1 MDSGFNALGKRVPE
15 RRRQAGYDALKEMV
29 PESTAEQRFEMI
41 ARMCEYIE
49 QDEPYAALRTA
60 TGGAPL
66 EVAASAP
73 TPVDGDRIPLA
84 VDMTGA
90 YRLFAHLVTA

>member
-1 MDSGFNALGKRVPE
+1 MSDGFDALGERVPE
-15 RRRQAGYDALKEMV
+15 RRRQAGYDALKEMI
-29 PESTAEQRFEMI
+29 PDSTAEQRFEMI

-49 QDEPYAALRTA
+49 RDEPYAALRTA
-60 TGGAPL
+60 TGGAPF

-73 TPVDGDRIPLA
+73 APEDGERVALRLD
-84 VDMTGA
+84 VTGG